1 MYLQLYSIN
10 LVYYTM
16 CCDATITLHNIKC
29 DNIWELRTLPNTLLV
44 AHLHIIMNA
53 QECRT
58 LTATCIHI
66 AWLTV
71 YTTVH
76 VQYQEY

>member
-1 MYLQLYSIN
+1 
-10 LVYYTM
+10 
-16 CCDATITLHNIKC
+16 
-29 DNIWELRTLPNTLLV
+29 
-44 AHLHIIMNA
+44 MNA

-58 LTATCIHI
+58 LTATCMHI

-76 VQYQEY
+76 VQYSISGVLTYIHLNKVLVLLTTYPAPKQGSGTRVSA